1 LSNSRDELKSRLWRI
16 LKIKSHIS
24 WNVLFYKSIFLLTEN
39 SKEDKGHAISSKH
52 VHSLCVG
59 EPKMVHMDVVHYLIK
74 ENEDEEAEADAEDAL
89 LSVWGNDNRTK
100 MPIVSASLT
109 LYVENEM
116 TTYRF

>member
-1 LSNSRDELKSRLWRI
+1 
-16 LKIKSHIS
+16 
-24 WNVLFYKSIFLLTEN
+24 
-39 SKEDKGHAISSKH
+39 
-52 VHSLCVG
+52 
-59 EPKMVHMDVVHYLIK
+59 MVHMDVVHYLIK